1 MATLGT
7 PAPDGSVHLVPCVFA
22 LAEPDRFV
30 TAVDWKPKKT
40 IELAR
45 LANVRRTGTA
55 SALVDH
61 YDDADW
67 GALWWVRLSGP
78 ASVAMP
84 GTAAH
89 GQAVEALV
97 ARYPQYDGRP
107 PEGPAIVIDATHWQ
121 SWSASD

>member
-1 MATLGT
+1 VATLGT
-7 PAPDGSVHLVPCVFA
+7 LGVDGSVHLVPCVFA
-22 LAEPDRFV
+22 LAAPDRFV

-40 IELAR
+40 VELAR

-67 GALWWVRLSGP
+67 SALWWVRLSGP
-78 ASVAMP
+78 ARVEAP
-84 GTAAH
+84 GGAAH
-89 GQAVEALV
+89 GEAVAALV

-107 PEGPAIVIDATHWQ
+107 PEGPAIVIDVTHWQ
-121 SWSASD
+121 SWQA